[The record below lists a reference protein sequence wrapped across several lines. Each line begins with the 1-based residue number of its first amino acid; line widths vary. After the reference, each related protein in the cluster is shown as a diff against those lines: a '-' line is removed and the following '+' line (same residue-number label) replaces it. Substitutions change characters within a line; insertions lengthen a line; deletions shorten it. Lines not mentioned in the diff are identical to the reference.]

1 MTDRKFTPPT
11 EFPAEYV
18 TSGGQKVEVLGQSP
32 SKEYPL
38 VGWIARK
45 GGGISANKWTSDGS
59 YFSYSEPSEDDLHD
73 PPKKQVH
80 WANDYED
87 ALGPCWYDSRL
98 LVNRCPEPNR
108 IAVIR
113 REWIEGQ
120 PPQYFT
126 EEV

>member
-18 TSGGQKVEVLGQSP
+18 TSDVLKAVILGPVPMESV
-32 SKEYPL
+32 S
-38 VGWIARK
+38 
-45 GGGISANKWTSDGS
+45 
-59 YFSYSEPSEDDLHD
+59 DLHD
-73 PPKKQVH
+73 IPEKQVH
-80 WANDYED
+80 WANDYGDFPGHWSDSRED
-87 ALGPCWYDSRL
+87 ADAHAGPD
-98 LVNRCPEPNR
+98 R

-113 REWIEGQ
+113 REWVEGQ